1 MRTAFVG
8 QLALKRWVLP
18 VTSFAMFLLLWEI
31 WGRGGDP
38 IISSC
43 PSAVWSAFIHDLASG
58 QLMRAIAQS
67 LPALLAGY
75 ALAVMLGVPIGIF
88 LGRSSRA
95 EEMFGF
101 YFVSLD
107 ASPLIAFVPLFVL
120 WFGLGVEVR
129 LMMVLVFCIT
139 PIVINTW
146 RGVRAVPVTLIDVGK
161 AFGAS
166 AAQITSKIVFPSVLP
181 AVLTGLRLGI
191 GRAVI
196 ATAISE
202 IFTAMTGLGGLL
214 LRRSES
220 YDMAGSL
227 VPALVLMSMGIVL
240 TSLLA
245 AIERSLFAWSCNRNT
260 L

>member
-1 MRTAFVG
+1 MTVSVSR
-8 QLALKRWVLP
+8 LALRRWVLP
-18 VTSFAMFLLLWEI
+18 ITSLSMFLLLWEI
-31 WGRGGDP
+31 LGRGGDP

-43 PSAVWSAFIHDLASG
+43 PSAVWSAFVHDLVSG
-58 QLMRAIAQS
+58 QLTRAIAQS

-75 ALAVMLGVPIGIF
+75 VLAVLLGVPIGIL

-101 YFVSLD
+101 YFVGLD
-107 ASPLIAFVPLFVL
+107 ASPLIAFVPLFIL
-120 WFGLGVEVR
+120 WFGLGIEVR
-129 LMMVLVFCIT
+129 LMMVLIFCIT

-146 RGVRAVPVTLIDVGK
+146 RGVRAVPSTLIDVGR

-166 AAQITSKIVFPSVLP
+166 AAQITSKIVLPSVLP

-227 VPALVLMSMGIVL
+227 VPALVLMGMGIVL
-240 TSLLA
+240 TGLLA
-245 AIERSLFAWSCNRNT
+245 AVERRLLSWSCHRDA